1 MASVFTVPEL
11 RAMLSPILKKYRAE
25 SASRFGSYARG
36 DATPESDV
44 DLIISGGSAFDKTD
58 IFAIAEDFHIA
69 SGKNVDVYDES
80 EIDPATPFGKATLH

>member
-1 MASVFTVPEL
+1 MGGRMGT
-11 RAMLSPILKKYRAE
+11 
-25 SASRFGSYARG
+25 GSIHQA
-36 DATPESDV
+36 
-44 DLIISGGSAFDKTD
+44 D